1 NGIYV
6 AGDRE
11 NVYPARFAEYVA
23 RLDPPWMTTMRV
35 ALARTDKVLPQGE
48 FFVGLGS
55 ANLRL
60 LDLLGVRFLVEGPG
74 PRGLETVA
82 PDFRLAY
89 EKDDVRVWENP
100 TALPRAFVV
109 GTAEVAPHADQ
120 VLDRLTSPEFDPA
133 STVLLEEEPPGWR
146 PGSSPRFSI
155 PATLTTY
162 SSGRVV
168 VDV

>member
-1 NGIYV
+1 LLPLTRGPQRTSAPRRVCAVPPRPPPKAGIMTGIYA

-23 RLDPPWMTTMRV
+23 RLAPPWMTTMRV

-74 PRGLETVA
+74 PRGLDTV
-82 PDFRLAY
+82 
-89 EKDDVRVWENP
+89 
-100 TALPRAFVV
+100 
-109 GTAEVAPHADQ
+109 
-120 VLDRLTSPEFDPA
+120 
-133 STVLLEEEPPGWR
+133 
-146 PGSSPRFSI
+146 
-155 PATLTTY
+155 
-162 SSGRVV
+162 
-168 VDV
+168 